1 MRFSRLCALVIAAA
15 SMASCDSITG
25 ASDIR
30 YSVQGIAGTR
40 VSLTYESGSGT
51 SQNSSAAVPW
61 SYSFK
66 ADKDEFLYVSAQIV
80 QGTGP
85 VTVTI
90 FDDEKSIGSQTAT
103 GFAAIASVSGSNK

>member
-1 MRFSRLCALVIAAA
+1 MIRRLFVLVALPLF
-15 SMASCDSITG
+15 MGCDSITG

-90 FDDEKSIGSQTAT
+90 FDDEKSIGSQVAT
-103 GFAAIASVSGSNK
+103 GFAAIATVSGNNR